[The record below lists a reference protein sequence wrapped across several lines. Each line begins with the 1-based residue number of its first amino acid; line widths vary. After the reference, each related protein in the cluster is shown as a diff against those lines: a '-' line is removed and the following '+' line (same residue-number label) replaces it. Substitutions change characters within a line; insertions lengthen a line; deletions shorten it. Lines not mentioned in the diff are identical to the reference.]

1 MLIGSMVCL
10 VKHEQTDV
18 TPEVYVSVAECVKE
32 HVVRADDDAVVIQYS
47 TPQFRVLPLVW
58 LVRPRDERDREVR
71 MTCNDGF
78 LLLCECDSR
87 CKEP

>member
-10 VKHEQTDV
+10 VKHEQTNV
-18 TPEVYVSVAECVKE
+18 TPEVYVSVAERVKE
-32 HVVRADDDAVVIQYS
+32 YVVCADDDAVAIQYS
-47 TPQFRVLPLVW
+47 TPQLRVLPLVR
-58 LVRPRDERDREVR
+58 LVRPGDERDREVR

-87 CKEP
+87 GEEP